1 MADDKP
7 HFHGHR
13 QRLRDR
19 FLKGGADALADYE
32 LLELILFRAQP
43 RGDVKPLAKALIDQ
57 FGSVSGVIAA
67 EPSALSDVAGL
78 GQAGITELKIVQ
90 AAAIHL
96 AQAQVM
102 NKPVLSSWTAL
113 IDYARAA
120 MAHDNVEQFRVLFLD
135 RKNVLIADE
144 LQSRGTVDATAV
156 YPREVMKRAVAL
168 NASAVILVHNHP
180 SGDPT
185 PSRADID
192 MTKKIAEAGKSL
204 GITVHDHVVIG
215 KSEHASFKSLRLL

>member
-1 MADDKP
+1 MADGKP

-43 RGDVKPLAKALIDQ
+43 RGDVKPLAKTLIDK

-67 EPSALSDVAGL
+67 DPSALSEVAGL

-192 MTKKIAEAGKSL
+192 MTKKIVEAGKSL
-204 GITVHDHVVIG
+204 GIAVHDHVVIG

>member
-1 MADDKP
+1 MAEPKP

-43 RGDVKPLAKALIDQ
+43 RGDVKPLAKALLAR
-57 FGSVSGVIAA
+57 FGTFAGVVAA
-67 EPSALSDVAGL
+67 EPAALSEVPGL
-78 GQAGITELKIVQ
+78 GEAGIAELKIVQ
-90 AAAIHL
+90 AAALKL

-102 NKPVLSSWTAL
+102 NRPVLSSWRAL
-113 IDYARAA
+113 IDYVRAA

-192 MTKKIAEAGKSL
+192 MTKQIAEAGKSL
-204 GITVHDHVVIG
+204 GVAVHDHVVIG
-215 KSEHASFKSLRLL
+215 KADHASFRSLGLL

>member
-1 MADDKP
+1 MADGKP

-43 RGDVKPLAKALIDQ
+43 RGDVKPLAKTLIDK

-67 EPSALSDVAGL
+67 DPSALSEVAGL

-168 NASAVILVHNHP
+168 NASAVILVHNPP

-192 MTKKIAEAGKSL
+192 MTKKIVEAGKSL
-204 GITVHDHVVIG
+204 GIAVHDHVVIG